1 MTEPTLNE
9 IKSAIADN
17 KRLLTELLNRS
28 ARTETRLTQLMIFEG
43 MQSDGRTPIQPRGP
57 AYVG

>member
-43 MQSDGRTPIQPRGP
+43 MQSDGRTAIQPRSQ
-57 AYVG
+57 AHVG

>member
-43 MQSDGRTPIQPRGP
+43 MQSDGRTAIHPRSP
-57 AYVG
+57 SHVG

>member
-43 MQSDGRTPIQPRGP
+43 MQSDGRTTIQPRSQ
-57 AYVG
+57 AHVG